1 MSLIRVASL
10 FVVALAISMPSE
22 LNCRR
27 LKLVRRGDSEMNG
40 IIVKVPDSKIANT
53 EESHEKMKIDSRID
67 LSKEKFEQSSMSF
80 ESSEEFKQ
88 PSMPFES
95 SEELKKVKIP
105 IKIVEAKSSE
115 EKIVLFKRGA
125 FEEKKPFLEVKKV
138 PVKVEVKVP
147 VKEEVKVPVEELKK
161 VIFKRGI
168 SFGEKKPFIDS
179 KKVQFKEDVK
189 IPFVEKVKVPVKQ
202 MKKVFFKRGILE
214 KKIITPIVIK
224 EKTKF

>member
-40 IIVKVPDSKIANT
+40 IIVKVTDSKIVNT

-67 LSKEKFEQSSMSF
+67 LSKEKFEQSSMSSESSEKFEQSSMSF

-115 EKIVLFKRGA
+115 EKKILFKRGA
-125 FEEKKPFLEVKKV
+125 IEEKKPFLEVKKV
-138 PVKVEVKVP
+138 PVKVELKVP

-168 SFGEKKPFIDS
+168 SFGEKKPFIGA
-179 KKVQFKEDVK
+179 KKVDVK

-202 MKKVFFKRGILE
+202 MKKVFFKRRL
-214 KKIITPIVIK
+214 
-224 EKTKF
+224 

>member
-10 FVVALAISMPSE
+10 FVVVLAISMPSE

-27 LKLVRRGDSEMNG
+27 LKLARRDDSVMNG
-40 IIVKVPDSKIANT
+40 IIVKVPDSKIVNT
-53 EESHEKMKIDSRID
+53 KESSKKMKIDSRID

-80 ESSEEFKQ
+80 ESSEE
-88 PSMPFES
+88 
-95 SEELKKVKIP
+95 LKKVKIP

-115 EKIVLFKRGA
+115 EKKVLFKRGA

-147 VKEEVKVPVEELKK
+147 IKEEVKVPVEELKK
-161 VIFKRGI
+161 VIFKRGK

-224 EKTKF
+224 EKTNKF